1 MHIHTHTPNT
11 QRKITL
17 DRLVSMKISDTPSFF
32 KRTPY
37 FINPSLFWGKIYP
50 PPPPL
55 YNRCMCVFGGERA
68 PTMSILPFFHDEL
81 HKLLEAI
88 MSHLIEKTIFDS
100 ANSASKICH
109 IDFHEKQNHQ

>member
-1 MHIHTHTPNT
+1 MIPPLFLKEPPILSTP
-11 QRKITL
+11 
-17 DRLVSMKISDTPSFF
+17 PFF
-32 KRTPY
+32 GEKST
-37 FINPSLFWGKIYP
+37 

-109 IDFHEKQNHQ
+109 IDFHEEQNHQ

>member
-1 MHIHTHTPNT
+1 MIPPLFLKEPPILSTP
-11 QRKITL
+11 
-17 DRLVSMKISDTPSFF
+17 PFF
-32 KRTPY
+32 GEKST
-37 FINPSLFWGKIYP
+37 P